1 MKIKLEEYKSV
12 TIEDIMK
19 VTGLPNLYV
28 DQSKF
33 SLARQK
39 ELLLKDALKN
49 NLLHK
54 VKKSHPIQYKITTV
68 STDKDLSILTAKEI
82 SEPRGFTSVLD
93 LNVVPHKVIRENNK
107 VVVEVR
113 KEDIPNHVFP
123 KPGPGYSYHVIGI
136 LAEEKCYKVGAIHD
150 GNHKRIGS
158 SYKFGFH
165 NKVTLH
171 ILD

>member
-1 MKIKLEEYKSV
+1 MTIDVLEYRGV
-12 TIEDIMK
+12 TVEAMME
-19 VTGLPNLYV
+19 VTGLQNPWS
-28 DQSKF
+28 DQSRF

-39 ELLLKDALKN
+39 ELLLKEAKKQG
-49 NLLHK
+49 LLHK
-54 VKKSHPIQYKITTV
+54 IKKSHPKEYKVV
-68 STDKDLSILTAKEI
+68 STIKDKDLEI
-82 SEPRGFTSVLD
+82 ITCKPFTPKTYPSFVLN
-93 LNVVPHKVIRENNK
+93 LNQVPHKVIRENNK

-136 LAEEKCYKVGAIHD
+136 LAEEKCYKIGAIHD
-150 GNHKRIGS
+150 GTYKRIGS